1 MDWSPPAVL
10 TIPNG
15 HTFMD
20 PHPFPVHLQAL
31 LNHVECI
38 FHRTQILCEWIIA
51 SQSTEVSWWVCL
63 HSHCCTSHLPPL
75 VCCLSLVCHHYFLD
89 SLLLPHFLCWS
100 KPSRQL
106 EVWPLQSEK
115 RGVTSRLLV
124 VLPILTASVLCA
136 AHTGKAECVRLHCWN
151 TISLLEMVYK
161 CYKFYLLLLPFV
173 CEWKSWFLPHLKN
186 KILHLL
192 TERNHIDWYNANEV
206 QCRIRIHTAWFTRLL
221 SSTTVYGGPLFINLV
236 WLELQD
242 IILPSTDQ
250 SLVVFFHKK
259 GY

>member
-1 MDWSPPAVL
+1 M
-10 TIPNG
+10 
-15 HTFMD
+15 
-20 PHPFPVHLQAL
+20 
-31 LNHVECI
+31 ECI
-38 FHRTQILCEWIIA
+38 FHRTQTLCEWIIA

-63 HSHCCTSHLPPL
+63 HSHWCTSHLPPP

-115 RGVTSRLLV
+115 WGVGRDIKVTCCVANTDRFCV
-124 VLPILTASVLCA
+124 MHCTYWKTRIY
-136 AHTGKAECVRLHCWN
+136 VRLHRWN
-151 TISLLEMVYK
+151 TIILLEKLYK

-173 CEWKSWFLPHLKN
+173 CEWKSWFIPHLKIN

-206 QCRIRIHTAWFTRLL
+206 QCRIRIYTLHGLLFTE
-221 SSTTVYGGPLFINLV
+221 VLFSYI
-236 WLELQD
+236 
-242 IILPSTDQ
+242 
-250 SLVVFFHKK
+250 
-259 GY
+259 